1 MKLLIASDIISD
13 CLGNLVCLTMGYAPI
28 VAISRGKMMSVSL
41 DLTIVVFPTA
51 IHSPIWRCPKC
62 PAFSFIV
69 HEAGPQQGPVFK
81 QKSNQDAWS
90 IPICFTAAFGA
101 LCHFETFPRMLS
113 DPSNRPRLS
122 LSSPKA
128 SWVPWGAVCQGYRSN
143 HLVRQNGWVNLKKPD
158 MNGYLW
164 LKSMFYVLRV
174 LSKGGKSIHSSRW
187 STKHLLP
194 KAWQQVLTTTA
205 TSIWLP
211 HGCFFLIT
219 NQKMKKTTQ
228 VLSRIYM
235 FYWCTFW

>member
-13 CLGNLVCLTMGYAPI
+13 CLRNLVCLTMGYAPI
-28 VAISRGKMMSVSL
+28 VAISIGKMMSGSL
-41 DLTIVVFPTA
+41 DLTTVVFPTA

-143 HLVRQNGWVNLKKPD
+143 HLVRQNGWTWTD
-158 MNGYLW
+158 ICDW
-164 LKSMFYVLRV
+164 SILKSMFYVLRV
-174 LSKGGKSIHSSRW
+174 LSKGRNL
-187 STKHLLP
+187 STP
-194 KAWQQVLTTTA
+194 PGEAPSAQGLTAGTD
-205 TSIWLP
+205 
-211 HGCFFLIT
+211 HNGD
-219 NQKMKKTTQ
+219 
-228 VLSRIYM
+228 
-235 FYWCTFW
+235 

>member
-28 VAISRGKMMSVSL
+28 VAISIGKMMSGSL

-143 HLVRQNGWVNLKKPD
+143 HLVRQNGWVHLKKPD

-164 LKSMFYVLRV
+164 LKSTEVHVLC
-174 LSKGGKSIHSSRW
+174 SSCTPKGGGIYPLNQQFDVQWLEDSSRW
-187 STKHLLP
+187 TTKHLLP

-211 HGCFFLIT
+211 HGCS
-219 NQKMKKTTQ
+219 N
-228 VLSRIYM
+228 
-235 FYWCTFW
+235 